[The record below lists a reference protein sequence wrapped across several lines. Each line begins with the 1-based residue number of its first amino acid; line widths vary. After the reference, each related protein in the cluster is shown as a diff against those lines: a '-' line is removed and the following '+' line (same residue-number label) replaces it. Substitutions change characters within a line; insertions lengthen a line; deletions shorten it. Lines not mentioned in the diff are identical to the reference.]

1 MRSLREKKSWVKDF
15 ETANTLCEDLEVIY
29 EFYKED
35 EAPMENVEARFSKAI
50 EAIEK
55 LEFKNMLSEEG
66 DSLSAVLQITAGAG
80 GPFVK
85 TLLTT
90 GVMNGLHSV
99 DVSLIV
105 APVIHEFI
113 KASMT
118 TYGIE
123 VRDDIEDPEE
133 KLKERERKRLSLA
146 IELAVADAKGEEG
159 DAGLDLLK
167 TLQGTLEEETDEVPQ
182 EEMEDEM
189 EVSEMAE
196 TQGLMAR
203 GA

>member
-1 MRSLREKKSWVKDF
+1 MASFFEAPIPGQSLTDEPKNWPWENPPEMVDP
-15 ETANTLCEDLEVIY
+15 
-29 EFYKED
+29 D
-35 EAPMENVEARFSKAI
+35 EAAKYYINRLANEDVMDD
-50 EAIEK
+50 
-55 LEFKNMLSEEG
+55 LS
-66 DSLSAVLQITAGAG
+66 VLFDNDMPVA
-80 GPFVK
+80 PFVK

-99 DVSLIV
+99 DVSIII

-118 TYGIE
+118 TYGID

-133 KLKERERKRLSLA
+133 QIKERERNRLSLA
-146 IELAVADAKGEEG
+146 IELAVANAKGKEG
-159 DAGLDLLK
+159 DIGLDLLK
-167 TLQGTLEEETDEVPQ
+167 TIEGTLNEPDDDVPQ
-182 EEMEDEM
+182 EEEM

-196 TQGLMAR
+196 PQGLMAR

>member
-1 MRSLREKKSWVKDF
+1 MD
-15 ETANTLCEDLEVIY
+15 DLSVL
-29 EFYKED
+29 FG
-35 EAPMENVEARFSKAI
+35 
-50 EAIEK
+50 
-55 LEFKNMLSEEG
+55 G
-66 DSLSAVLQITAGAG
+66 DMPVA
-80 GPFVK
+80 PFVK
-85 TLLTT
+85 TLMTT

-146 IELAVADAKGEEG
+146 IELAVADAKGKEG
-159 DAGLDLLK
+159 DVGLDLLK
-167 TLQGTLEEETDEVPQ
+167 TVQGTLEEETDDVPQ
-182 EEMEDEM
+182 QEEM
-189 EVSEMAE
+189 EVSEMSE
-196 TQGLMAR
+196 PQGLMAR

>member
-1 MRSLREKKSWVKDF
+1 MVSFL
-15 ETANTLCEDLEVIY
+15 
-29 EFYKED
+29 
-35 EAPMENVEARFSKAI
+35 EAPIPGQSLTDQPKNWPWENPPEMADPDEVTKYYINRLADE
-50 EAIEK
+50 EV
-55 LEFKNMLSEEG
+55 MDDLSILFGG
-66 DSLSAVLQITAGAG
+66 DMPVA
-80 GPFVK
+80 PFVK

-99 DVSLIV
+99 DVSLV
-105 APVIHEFI
+105 VSPVIHEFI

-146 IELAVADAKGEEG
+146 IELAVADAKGKEG

-167 TLQGTLEEETDEVPQ
+167 TLQGTLQEETDEVPQ
-182 EEMEDEM
+182 EEEMEDEM

-196 TQGLMAR
+196 PQGLMAR

>member
-1 MRSLREKKSWVKDF
+1 MVSFL
-15 ETANTLCEDLEVIY
+15 
-29 EFYKED
+29 
-35 EAPMENVEARFSKAI
+35 EAPIPGQSLTDQPKNWPWENPPEMADPDEVSKYYINRLAD
-50 EAIEK
+50 EEV
-55 LEFKNMLSEEG
+55 MDDLSVLFGG
-66 DSLSAVLQITAGAG
+66 DMPVA
-80 GPFVK
+80 PFVK
-85 TLLTT
+85 TLMTT

-118 TYGIE
+118 TYGIK

-133 KLKERERKRLSLA
+133 KLKERERNRLALA
-146 IELAVADAKGEEG
+146 IELAVADSKGKEG
-159 DAGLDLLK
+159 DVGLDLLK
-167 TLQGTLEEETDEVPQ
+167 TLQGTLEEEADEVPQ
-182 EEMEDEM
+182 QEEM

-196 TQGLMAR
+196 PQGLMAR

>member
-1 MRSLREKKSWVKDF
+1 MVSFL
-15 ETANTLCEDLEVIY
+15 
-29 EFYKED
+29 
-35 EAPMENVEARFSKAI
+35 EAPIPGQSLTDQPKNWPWENPPEMADPDEVSKYYINRLAD
-50 EAIEK
+50 EEV
-55 LEFKNMLSEEG
+55 MDDLSVLFGG
-66 DSLSAVLQITAGAG
+66 DMPVA
-80 GPFVK
+80 PFVK
-85 TLLTT
+85 TLMTT

-118 TYGIE
+118 TYGIK

-133 KLKERERKRLSLA
+133 KLKERERNRLALA
-146 IELAVADAKGEEG
+146 IELAVADSKGKEG
-159 DAGLDLLK
+159 DTGLDLLK
-167 TLQGTLEEETDEVPQ
+167 TLQGTLEEETDDVPQ
-182 EEMEDEM
+182 QEEM

-196 TQGLMAR
+196 PQGLMAR

>member
-1 MRSLREKKSWVKDF
+1 MASFL
-15 ETANTLCEDLEVIY
+15 
-29 EFYKED
+29 
-35 EAPMENVEARFSKAI
+35 EAPIPGQSLTDEPKNWPWENPPEMVDPDEVTKYYI
-50 EAIEK
+50 NK
-55 LEFKNMLSEEG
+55 LADEEVMDDLSVLFGGNMPV
-66 DSLSAVLQITAGAG
+66 A
-80 GPFVK
+80 PFVK
-85 TLLTT
+85 TLMTT

-146 IELAVADAKGEEG
+146 IQLAVAEAKGKEG
-159 DAGLDLLK
+159 DVGLDLLK
-167 TLQGTLEEETDEVPQ
+167 TLQGTLDEEETDEAPQ

-196 TQGLMAR
+196 PQGLMAR